1 MEYVRICDV
10 YGAGFFYIPGTETCL
25 RVSGYV
31 WYQIAAGTFGGD
43 ALTAG
48 GGAPLAPFA
57 SIGTETVGYNDS
69 VADDGWMV
77 STRARLNVDARSETE
92 WGTLRAYLRYQ
103 ATWGAPAD
111 GNATVD
117 QAYIELGGLI
127 MGYTESFWADSKI
140 GGAANYGSHSWG
152 GMYYGYQQRHLIG
165 YRFEG
170 GNGFFG

>member
-1 MEYVRICDV
+1 IPEPEPMEYVRICDV

-25 RVSGYV
+25 RISGYV
-31 WYQIAAGTFGGD
+31 WYQIAAGTYDGD
-43 ALTAG
+43 ATAIG
-48 GGAPLAPFA
+48 GNDF
-57 SIGTETVGYNDS
+57 IGNETVGYYDGT
-69 VADDGWMV
+69 AGDGWMV

-117 QAYIELGGLI
+117 QAYIQLGGLM
-127 MGYTESFWADSKI
+127 MGYSESFWADSKN
-140 GGAANYGSHSWG
+140 GGPSNYGSHSWG